1 MEIGRGNMKKLV
13 FGMTLLLFSYFFPGI
28 VSADSMR
35 CGKRVISTG
44 ATKAKVLVTC
54 GEPILREVVQTKGS
68 EQTEGEIRNLGFG
81 RSEFSFSTDSSI
93 TKVEIW
99 TYKLGENQFLRIL
112 TFEGSKLVSIKL
124 GDKP

>member
-44 ATKAKVLVTC
+44 ATKGKVLVTC
-54 GEPILREVVQTKGS
+54 GEPILREIVETKGS
-68 EQTEGEIRNLGFG
+68 EQTEGEIQNLGFG
-81 RSEFSFSTDSSI
+81 RSEFSSSTDSFI

-99 TYKLGENQFLRIL
+99 TYNLGENQFLRIL
-112 TFEGSKLVSIKL
+112 TFEGSKLVSIEL

>member
-44 ATKAKVLVTC
+44 ATKGKVLVTC
-54 GEPILREVVQTKGS
+54 GEPILREIVEAKGS
-68 EQTEGEIRNLGFG
+68 EQTEGEIQNFGSG

-93 TKVEIW
+93 TKVETW
-99 TYKLGENQFLRIL
+99 TYNLGKNQFLRIL
-112 TFEGSKLVSIKL
+112 TFGGSKLVSIKL

>member
-1 MEIGRGNMKKLV
+1 VEIGGGNMKKLV
-13 FGMTLLLFSYFFPGI
+13 FGMTLLLFSHFFPGI
-28 VSADSMR
+28 VSAESMR

>member
-1 MEIGRGNMKKLV
+1 MKKLV
-13 FGMTLLLFSYFFPGI
+13 FGMTLLLFSHFFPGI
-28 VSADSMR
+28 VSAESMR

-54 GEPILREVVQTKGS
+54 GEPILREVVQ
-68 EQTEGEIRNLGFG
+68 NLGFG
-81 RSEFSFSTDSSI
+81 RLEFSFSTDSSI

-99 TYKLGENQFLRIL
+99 TYNLGENQFLRIL